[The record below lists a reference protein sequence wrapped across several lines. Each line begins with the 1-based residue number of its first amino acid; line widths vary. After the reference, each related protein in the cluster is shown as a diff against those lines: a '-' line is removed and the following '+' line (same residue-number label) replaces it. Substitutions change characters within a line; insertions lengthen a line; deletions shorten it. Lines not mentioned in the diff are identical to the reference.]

1 MDFSYFPGCTLH
13 SSSEEYDISTK
24 AVSKVLGI
32 NLIEIDDWNC
42 CGAMA
47 LTSIDKTLAYAFPAR
62 NLAIAEKK
70 GLELVAPCSACFYNL
85 KKTSYAL
92 KEDKET
98 RKEVNETLS
107 KTGLKYLGKIEVHHL
122 LDIIANKVGYEAIA
136 EKVVKPLTGLKV
148 VPYYGCLLVRPPKY
162 VNFDDPEK
170 PTTMDDLI
178 STIGA
183 NPVPFD
189 LKTMCCG
196 GPILLT
202 QKPTA
207 LKLSAKILIKAKDL
221 GADCIILPCPLCHMS
236 LDAMQRNIEAA
247 FKVKLNLPVLFFTQL
262 MGLALGLKP
271 NELGLNRNVVNTKPL
286 IKKIEGRDIT
296 KTPTSSDLVKSEL
309 KINQLLKISNSSTRI
324 KEGY

>member
-1 MDFSYFPGCTLH
+1 LDFSYFPGCTLH

-32 NLIEIDDWNC
+32 NLIEIEDWNC

-47 LTSIDKTLAYAFPAR
+47 LTSVDKTLAHAFPAR
-62 NLAIAEKK
+62 NLAIAEK
-70 GLELVAPCSACFYNL
+70 GELDLVTPCSACFYNF
-85 KKTSYAL
+85 KKTGYIL
-92 KEDKET
+92 KEDNEA
-98 RKEVNETLS
+98 RKGVNETLA
-107 KTGLKYLGKIEVHHL
+107 KTGLKYLGKIETYHL
-122 LDIIANKVGYEAIA
+122 LDVIVNKVGVEAIA
-136 EKVVKPLTGLKV
+136 QKVVNPLAGLNV
-148 VPYYGCLLVRPPKY
+148 VPYYGCLLVRPPEF
-162 VNFDDPEK
+162 VNFDDPER
-170 PTTMDDLI
+170 PTTMDDII

-189 LKTMCCG
+189 LKTACCG

-221 GADCIILPCPLCHMS
+221 GADCIILACPMCHMS

-262 MGLALGLKP
+262 LGLALGLKP
-271 NELGLNRNVVNTKPL
+271 NELALNRNVVNTKAV
-286 IKKIEGRDIT
+286 IKKIRGGEIT
-296 KTPTSSDLVKSEL
+296 KIPTSSVE
-309 KINQLLKISNSSTRI
+309 
-324 KEGY
+324 

>member
-1 MDFSYFPGCTLH
+1 VDFSYFPGCTLH

-32 NLIEIDDWNC
+32 NLIEIEDWNC

-47 LTSIDKTLAYAFPAR
+47 LTSVDKTLEYAFPAR
-62 NLAIAEKK
+62 NLAIAEK
-70 GLELVAPCSACFYNL
+70 GELDLITPCSACFYNF
-85 KKTSYAL
+85 KKTGYIL
-92 KEDKET
+92 KEDKEA
-98 RKEVNETLS
+98 RKGVNETLA
-107 KTGLKYLGKIEVHHL
+107 KTGLKYFGKIETYHL
-122 LDIIANKVGYEAIA
+122 LDVIVNKVGFEAIA
-136 EKVVKPLTGLKV
+136 QKVVNPLTGLNV
-148 VPYYGCLLVRPPKY
+148 VPYYGCLLVRPPKF
-162 VNFDDPEK
+162 VNFDDAER

-189 LKTMCCG
+189 LKTICCG

-221 GADCIILPCPLCHMS
+221 GADCIILPCPMCHMS

-262 MGLALGLKP
+262 LGLALGLKP
-271 NELGLNRNVVNTKPL
+271 NELALNRNVVNTKAV
-286 IKKIEGRDIT
+286 IKKIGGGEIT
-296 KTPTSSDLVKSEL
+296 KIPTSSVE
-309 KINQLLKISNSSTRI
+309 
-324 KEGY
+324 

>member
-32 NLIEIDDWNC
+32 NLIEIEDWNC
-42 CGAMA
+42 CGAVA

-70 GLELVAPCSACFYNL
+70 GLDLVAPCSACFYNF
-85 KKTSYAL
+85 KKTTYIL

-98 RKEVNETLS
+98 RKEVNKTLA
-107 KTGLKYLGKIEVHHL
+107 KTGLKYTGKIEAHHL
-122 LDIIANKVGYEAIA
+122 LDVIANKVGYEAIA
-136 EKVVKPLTGLKV
+136 QKVVKPLTGLNV

-162 VNFDDPEK
+162 VNFDDPER

-178 STIGA
+178 TKIGA

-207 LKLSAKILIKAKDL
+207 LKLSAKILIKAKDR

-236 LDAMQRNIEAA
+236 LDAMQRNIEAK
-247 FKVKLNLPVLFFTQL
+247 FKVKLDLPILFFTQL
-262 MGLALGLKP
+262 LGLALGLKP
-271 NELGLNRNVVNTKPL
+271 NELGLNKNVVNTKAL

-296 KTPTSSDLVKSEL
+296 KIPQSSEPVKSEI
-309 KINQLLKISNSSTRI
+309 KIHHPPKISDS
-324 KEGY
+324 G